1 MKKISQL
8 RGLLRQIIERFATL
22 ILGIMCLVLVFHY
35 WSGTGNQQA
44 KNTVP
49 VKMLIVMEGEKL
61 IIIKKAPLIRSSV
74 MQKLGLA

>member
-44 KNTVP
+44 KSTTP

-61 IIIKKAPLIRSSV
+61 IIKKAPMVRSSM